1 MKKARILIVDDEYLI
16 RWNLKKKLEKWGY
29 IPFEAS
35 TGKSAIEET
44 QRINP
49 NLVILDLILPDL
61 KGTDVLKEIKKINPN
76 ISVIVITAYGTIED
90 AVFSIKEGAFDF
102 ITKPINYEV
111 LENLVK
117 NSLEAHFLKEEIIF
131 YKEKEKEEAL
141 TDKIVGDSFR
151 IKEALDLALK
161 VARSEASTVLLLG
174 ESGTGKELFAKFIH
188 YNSKRSYGPFIP
200 INCSTLPENLLESE
214 LFGYE
219 KGAFTDAKAQ
229 KKGLFEVADGGT
241 IFLDEIGDMKPAL
254 QVKLLRV
261 LEDNY
266 FRRIGG
272 IHEIYVDVRVIA
284 ASNHELEKDVEKGD
298 FRKDLFYRLN
308 LFPIK
313 LPPLRE
319 RKEDILPLANHF
331 INILNQKLKKNIKS
345 IETNAKK
352 ILLEYDW
359 PGNVRELKNA
369 VERAMILEDDSI
381 LHSEN
386 LPIKIKEK
394 NELNPDILFEI
405 PECGASLENI
415 EKSLII
421 KALQKSKGNQKKAA
435 ELLSIG
441 RDAIRYKIKKYKINV
456 KDFKSSHI
464 TH

>member
-76 ISVIVITAYGTIED
+76 ISVIVVTAYGTIED

-141 TDKIVGDSFR
+141 TDKIVGDSSR

-188 YNSKRSYGPFIP
+188 YNSKRSNGPFIP

-272 IHEIYVDVRVIA
+272 IHVIYVDVRVIA

-308 LFPIK
+308 LFPIR

-319 RKEDILPLANHF
+319 RKEDIIPLANHF
-331 INILNQKLKKNIKS
+331 INILNHKLRKNIKS
-345 IETNAKK
+345 IETSAKK
-352 ILLEYDW
+352 ILLDYDW
-359 PGNVRELKNA
+359 PGNVRELKNLIRKA
-369 VERAMILEDDSI
+369 VLLTDSEYI
-381 LHSEN
+381 SFSN
-386 LPIKIKEK
+386 LSPGIISPKE
-394 NELNPDILFEI
+394 EIDIT
-405 PECGASLENI
+405 
-415 EKSLII
+415 KSLAEGLSFEEIAKNFERDLI
-421 KALQKSKGNQKKAA
+421 QKALEKAGNNKTYAAKILKIQRKGLYRKMKK
-435 ELLSIG
+435 LGL
-441 RDAIRYKIKKYKINV
+441 
-456 KDFKSSHI
+456 
-464 TH
+464 